1 MVERAVQRLKIH
13 LLVRLIRWLVPVDH
27 PHLHICQVQTGT
39 VQLIVLVHNSSCLVL
54 VPPSLWRMTHF
65 VPLPLFL
72 LFVLSNQTLVSSSV
86 VVIRE
91 KLGQK
96 QVHVWSILPCSCPST
111 SITVSRLLRAA
122 CIRQLRKVLNIYVVG
137 IRFRIV
143 LHTSTLL
150 VDEVS
155 HAVLAL

>member
-96 QVHVWSILPCSCPST
+96 
-111 SITVSRLLRAA
+111 
-122 CIRQLRKVLNIYVVG
+122 
-137 IRFRIV
+137 
-143 LHTSTLL
+143 
-150 VDEVS
+150 
-155 HAVLAL
+155 